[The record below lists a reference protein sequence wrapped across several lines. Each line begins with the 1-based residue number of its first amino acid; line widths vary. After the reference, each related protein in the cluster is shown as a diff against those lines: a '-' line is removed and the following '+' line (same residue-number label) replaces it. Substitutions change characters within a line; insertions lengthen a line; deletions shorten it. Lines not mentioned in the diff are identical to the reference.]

1 MINKLS
7 FTLTLSDGRQ
17 YTLYRGSDLI
27 PTDAVEIVA
36 GPDYAIYRAGTGA
49 GVLLVLYSY
58 GEEKPRPELTF
69 ECSSVE
75 EAEELMRIV
84 RANEADGR
92 RGKGH

>member
-1 MINKLS
+1 MLNKLS
-7 FTLTLSDGRQ
+7 FTVTLSDGRQ
-17 YTLYRGSDLI
+17 YTLYRGL
-27 PTDAVEIVA
+27 PREADAVEVMT
-36 GPDYAIYRAGTGA
+36 GRDYAIYRTGA
-49 GVLLVLYSY
+49 AVLLALYYY
-58 GEEKPRPELTF
+58 GEDGEQPAFTF